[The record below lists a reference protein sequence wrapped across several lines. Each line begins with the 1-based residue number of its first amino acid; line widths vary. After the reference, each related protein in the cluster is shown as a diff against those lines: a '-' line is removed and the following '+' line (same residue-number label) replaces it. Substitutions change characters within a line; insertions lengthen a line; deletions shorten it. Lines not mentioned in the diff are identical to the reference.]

1 MAPTRTSPAS
11 SGRTP
16 TLLPYGHAPTRS
28 IFLLLPSVAFFFLL
42 LLLLLLLLF
51 GPPSFSPQSSYPF
64 CARAILFLTR
74 EIAAVST
81 SPSHSHSHARKLFI
95 SQPVGEECLLFSF
108 FPLFLSLFF
117 AFSFFDLFLGCFF
130 CDSVPL
136 TGTWHCGAHFAN
148 NCRVQD
154 PANTGIACQCRHIA
168 PKRCYIYTAS
178 LSGKISNLLL
188 SEASCWGKLG
198 SDAGWR
204 F

>member
-1 MAPTRTSPAS
+1 MHVNYSFRNQSVKSVS
-11 SGRTP
+11 S
-16 TLLPYGHAPTRS
+16 
-28 IFLLLPSVAFFFLL
+28 F
-42 LLLLLLLLF
+42 
-51 GPPSFSPQSSYPF
+51 
-64 CARAILFLTR
+64 
-74 EIAAVST
+74 
-81 SPSHSHSHARKLFI
+81 
-95 SQPVGEECLLFSF
+95 F
-108 FPLFLSLFF
+108 FPLFLSHFF

-204 F
+204 FDLFPYDHIVNLSESCRGGACCMVHMKLRWGRADGMAIRDRGVELHIRQCSVLAAGADLSDVFSP